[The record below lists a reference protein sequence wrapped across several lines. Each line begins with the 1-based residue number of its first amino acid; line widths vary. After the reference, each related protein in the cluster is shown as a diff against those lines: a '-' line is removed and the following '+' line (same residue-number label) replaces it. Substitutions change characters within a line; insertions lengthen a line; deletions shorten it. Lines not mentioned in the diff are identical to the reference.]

1 MPHEPTVGTE
11 AMSAAAR
18 PAPAGERQQQWA
30 TFARLWREYLQ
41 DARWLINTT
50 RGRREYD

>member
-1 MPHEPTVGTE
+1 MPRNEVTVGTE
-11 AMSAAAR
+11 AMPQAAR
-18 PAPAGERQQQWA
+18 PVATGERQEWA
-30 TFARLWREYLQ
+30 TFARLWREYLE